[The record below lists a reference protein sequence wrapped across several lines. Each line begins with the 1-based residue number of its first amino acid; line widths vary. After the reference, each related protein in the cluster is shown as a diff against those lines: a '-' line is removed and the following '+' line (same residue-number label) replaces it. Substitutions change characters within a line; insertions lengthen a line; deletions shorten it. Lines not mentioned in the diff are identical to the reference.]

1 MRELKN
7 PHRIIYMSEGRSKE
21 ITLMNQK
28 GQQLTID
35 PTDFPI
41 GDRTS
46 NGSFAMD
53 EKKVEKS
60 SKLSM
65 LLRFSSSRNCCSIL
79 MKRRHLY

>member
-1 MRELKN
+1 
-7 PHRIIYMSEGRSKE
+7 MSEGRSKE

-28 GQQLTID
+28 GQQITID

-65 LLRFSSSRNCCSIL
+65 LLRFSLNHNCYGIL
-79 MKRRHLY
+79 VKRDHLY